1 MNAQSPRTQTQHRAS
16 CGPSRPQ
23 SAIVV
28 GIDGSPASSA
38 ALRWAVE
45 LARPSCSSL
54 CLIHAWQLSAA
65 GSAAVAAGAV
75 EYRAAMMADA
85 RARATRWVMDTLGG
99 TAAAVRWVLEVH
111 EGAPGPV
118 LVSRSEGA
126 RLLVVGTPDHTGLR
140 RAFGG
145 SVSHY
150 AVAHSTI
157 PVVAVPPAEPE
168 TVEGGHGGR
177 PERAVAR

>member
-1 MNAQSPRTQTQHRAS
+1 MNAQSPRTQPEHGALREPVRP
-16 CGPSRPQ
+16 PS
-23 SAIVV
+23 SIVV
-28 GIDGSPASSA
+28 GIDGSPAASA

-45 LARPSCSSL
+45 LARPAGTPL
-54 CLIHAWQLSAA
+54 CLVHAWQLSAA
-65 GSAAVAAGAV
+65 GSAAVTAGAV
-75 EYRAAMMADA
+75 EYRAAMTADA

-118 LVSRSEGA
+118 LVSRSQGA
-126 RLLVVGTPDHTGLR
+126 RLLVVGTPEHTGLR

-150 AVAHSTI
+150 VVAHATV
-157 PVVAVPPAEPE
+157 PVVAVPPDEPE
-168 TVEGGHGGR
+168 SVEGGHGGR
-177 PERAVAR
+177 REQAVAR